1 MKKLILYITL
11 LIATSVFSQ
20 TTLETIFEK
29 QKLINGEVKISIS
42 NKNKQKY
49 FIGES
54 NLKDTSRSKIIDLYL
69 KNNKKLDICLIPLY
83 SLNEFDVYIFLPN
96 SLIIEGFN
104 GVKKSKMNV
113 SFPNSIDTFLIY
125 DRINNHLMHISSG
138 MVAGSINFYKKN
150 LMTINF
156 GFDDLISEVI
166 KLDENFKPISSFKTY
181 LNKDNNKTFSYLSNY
196 YLLNGEHK
204 IKNKLIDTKEAFFS
218 IFEISILEIESLLNI
233 KLVNP
238 DNENLACKN
247 LICYPRISSWIFSKT
262 N

>member
-1 MKKLILYITL
+1 MKNLILYIILHIVTP
-11 LIATSVFSQ
+11 VFSQ
-20 TTLETIFEK
+20 TTLTTIFQRQEV
-29 QKLINGEVKISIS
+29 INGEVKIRIC

-54 NLKDTSRSKIIDLYL
+54 NLKNTSSSKIIDLYS
-69 KNNKKLDICLIPLY
+69 KNNKKLGICLIPLY
-83 SLNEFDVYIFLPN
+83 SVNGFDVYIFLPN
-96 SLIIEGFN
+96 SMIIEGFN
-104 GVKKSKMNV
+104 SVKKSKMNV
-113 SFPNSIDTFLIY
+113 SCPNSIDTFLIY

-166 KLDENFKPISSFKTY
+166 KLDENFQPISSFKTY

-196 YLLNGEHK
+196 YLLKGEHK